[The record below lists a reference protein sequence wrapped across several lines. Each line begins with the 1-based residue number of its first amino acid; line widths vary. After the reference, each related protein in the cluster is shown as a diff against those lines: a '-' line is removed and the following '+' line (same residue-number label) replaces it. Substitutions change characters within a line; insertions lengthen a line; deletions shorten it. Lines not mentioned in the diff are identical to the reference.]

1 MKRCAENL
9 SSRRVR
15 HILVV
20 PIGAVLL
27 SGCSTTDTMYR
38 KTVSVVNPDKMTL
51 QGGVRWMNPQPSLRP
66 VNANKMVVYLRFK
79 NSSGSPLPNLQSQIK
94 SAFEAAGYRV
104 TRDPGEAQ
112 FTVMADARFFGEN
125 RSKDAGGS
133 VMTGAVFG
141 AIPGA
146 IIGNNVGGGG
156 HVGVG
161 AAAGAVIG
169 GAIGNIMANR
179 NKMVEY
185 DLVIDLRLGE
195 RIRGGVRTTRTSE
208 EKSRVSHADTAG
220 NEGGRS
226 SGGSGERQR
235 AEIREDFLYHQNR
248 LVGHVTRMA
257 LTPDEAMPFLE
268 KRIVAAVGSVLP

>member
-1 MKRCAENL
+1 MKR
-9 SSRRVR
+9 
-15 HILVV
+15 VV
-20 PIGAVLL
+20 SLFSLGNGGLFAAVLL
-27 SGCSTTDTMYR
+27 GVLLLAGCSTTDTMYR
-38 KTVSVVNPDKMTL
+38 KTVSVVNPDKTTL

-66 VNANKMVVYLRFK
+66 VNSDKMVVYLRFK
-79 NSSGSPLPNLQSQIK
+79 NTSGSPLPNLQPQIK

-125 RSKDAGGS
+125 RTKDGGGS
-133 VMTGAVFG
+133 MVTGAVFG

-146 IIGNNVGGGG
+146 IIGNNVRGGG
-156 HVGVG
+156 HAGVG

-195 RIRGGVRTTRTSE
+195 RVRGGVRTTRTSE
-208 EKSRVSHADTAG
+208 EKSRVSHADAAG

-226 SGGSGERQR
+226 SGGSGEQQR
-235 AEIREDFLYHQNR
+235 AEMREDFLYHQNR

-257 LTPDEAMPFLE
+257 LTPDEAVPFLE
-268 KRIVAAVGSVLP
+268 KRIVAAVGSILP